1 MIQFSIIVPIR
12 NETCHIEPLLNALSQ
27 LTAERSDHEIIFVD
41 TGSHDGTATKIQ
53 GWIAQANIRL
63 IEHQA
68 HSDRMTSIRTGIA
81 SAQSDV
87 IVLMMDANDSLTTDS
102 FRKLVNPIL
111 QGSCDMTIG
120 SRYAADSSRSPESGY
135 HAPLS
140 QLTGW
145 LSQSICDIRDP
156 ASRLFAC
163 RRELFKAIPDKTYE
177 DQLLPELIMTRP
189 GQLKIIEIPVPSP
202 NPPHG
207 HSWSSFSHNWTLLRR
222 LTTLTGGAVS
232 FGYLQRHIVTGL
244 LTALVDVGLFLLLL
258 NSGIGLIAASMSS
271 FVMATLLND
280 QLKTRWSWLPDRSD
294 LHQHSRRIRFWIS
307 SALALFL
314 RGGLL
319 VLCVQHWMLSPVQAM
334 LATIAMT
341 TLLSF
346 PGTVFYISP
355 TRAHPEIRWRIA
367 TIGVIAY
374 IVLLRWVFLG
384 QTQLIP
390 DEAYYWVYTQHMDL
404 SFYDH
409 PPMVAWLIAL
419 GHAIG
424 GDGEFGVRLGAFFS
438 GLIAMGYLSA
448 LAGNLYDR
456 ATALRTALLLA
467 ILPFSF
473 VMGFLMTTDA
483 PLIAAWAAT
492 LYYMERALLSNH
504 RSAWLGMGIAFGLGI
519 LSKYTLG
526 ILGVAALVFVVIDP
540 ISRRWLFKPHPYL
553 AATLALI
560 LFSPVIIWNMQHD
573 WASIMFQ
580 SSRAAGIGAETA
592 DETFSTHL
600 LLRDFIILLSP
611 TGLAAALVALSPT
624 GQHTNPTPVRRRQW
638 FIWIFTGIPLM
649 IFIIFS
655 MLDALR
661 FHWTA
666 PAWLA
671 LLPTMAWMMRQDRH
685 LSAITLKI
693 QAVWKHTITALL
705 LSYALALHYVTLGIP
720 GIPYPVVMQHY
731 FWKEATAE
739 IENIVA
745 EIRNQ
750 TGQEPLVVGMSKW
763 SVASAVSFYSH
774 LAEAPLELRSRNLFN
789 DSAAMYEFWYP
800 STAPMQRPIV
810 LVGMK
815 SKHLEQNRQGQ
826 DITWVLDQPGPIQQK
841 VVLRDGKPLRT
852 IYYRIAQG
860 YLGSSSRQ
868 ENNSLNESSEQS
880 DSPTPSHA
888 VME

>member
-1 MIQFSIIVPIR
+1 MTQFSIIVPIR
-12 NETCHIEPLLNALSQ
+12 NESNHIEPLLNALTQ
-27 LTAERSDHEIIFVD
+27 LTAEHSDHEIIFVD
-41 TGSHDGTATKIQ
+41 TGSHDGIPAKIQ
-53 GWIAQANIRL
+53 GWLSQTNTRL
-63 IEHQA
+63 IESQT
-68 HSDRMTSIRTGIA
+68 HSDQMTSIRSGIA
-81 SAQSDV
+81 NAQSDI
-87 IVLMMDANDSLTTDS
+87 IVLMMDTRFSPAPNS
-102 FRKLVNPIL
+102 FQALVSPIL
-111 QGSCDMTIG
+111 QGTCDMTIG
-120 SRYAADSSRSPESGY
+120 SRNTADSSLPRESG
-135 HAPLS
+135 HFAPLS
-140 QLTGW
+140 RLAGW

-156 ASRLFAC
+156 APGLLAF
-163 RRELFKAIPDKTYE
+163 RRELFNAIPVQTRE
-177 DQLLPELIMTRP
+177 DQLLPELIMARP
-189 GQLKIIEIPVPSP
+189 DQLKIIEIPVPSP

-207 HSWSSFSHNWTLLRR
+207 HTWSSFFRNCDLLRR
-222 LTTLTGGAVS
+222 LTTLAGGAVS
-232 FGYLQRHIVTGL
+232 SGYLQRHIVAGL
-244 LTALVDVGLFLLLL
+244 LTAMVDVGLFLLLL
-258 NSGIGLIAASMSS
+258 SSGIGLIAASMSS
-271 FVMATLLND
+271 FVLATLLND

-294 LHQHSRRIRFWIS
+294 LHQRSQRIRFWIA

-319 VLCVQHWMLSPVQAM
+319 VLCVQHWMLPPAQAI
-334 LATIAMT
+334 LLTIAMT
-341 TLLSF
+341 TLISL
-346 PGTVFYISP
+346 PGAFFYVAS
-355 TRAHPEIRWRIA
+355 TRSHPEIRWRIA
-367 TIGVIAY
+367 AIGVITY
-374 IVLLRWVFLG
+374 VVMLRWIFLG

-390 DEAYYWVYTQHMDL
+390 DEAYYWAYTQHMDL

-419 GHAIG
+419 GHAVG
-424 GDGEFGVRLGAFFS
+424 GNGELGVRLGAFFS

-526 ILGVAALVFVVIDP
+526 ILGVAALIFVVIDP
-540 ISRRWLFKPHPYL
+540 ISRRWLLKPHPYL

-580 SSRAAGIGAETA
+580 SSRATGIGTETA

-611 TGLAAALVALSPT
+611 TGLAAALMALAPT
-624 GQHTNPTPVRRRQW
+624 GRHTNPDPARRRQW

-649 IFIIFS
+649 IFVIFS

-693 QAVWKHTITALL
+693 QITWKHTITVLL

-720 GIPYPVVMQHY
+720 GIPYPAVMQHY

-745 EIRNQ
+745 EVRNQ

-815 SKHLEQNRQGQ
+815 SKHLEQDRKGQ
-826 DITWVLDQPGPIQQK
+826 DFTWMLDQPGPIQHK
-841 VVLRDGKPLRT
+841 VVLRDGKPLRV

-860 YLGSSSRQ
+860 YLGSSQ
-868 ENNSLNESSEQS
+868 LENHSLNDSSEGS
-880 DSPTPSHA
+880 GSPTRSQA
-888 VME
+888 VMQ